1 MKKPGSGGDM
11 TLESRHLVGLFLG
24 VVVLCCVFFT
34 LGYVMGNSQESSA
47 RVMAAANEVKSAPLP
62 EPAAQGDAAQ
72 TAVPAP
78 SEWRFPSAAEPTK
91 PAEKLEPS
99 AKPTVELNPPAGS
112 AAAVSRPPA
121 IASAPAPSSKPS
133 SSAAPAPE
141 KARAA
146 APPRIAKG
154 SILLQV
160 AALTRESDA
169 LLLAEALQ
177 RKNFPA
183 FITTPAAD
191 NYYRVQ
197 VGPYADK
204 ESADLAKRSLEREG
218 FKAIVKR

>member
-1 MKKPGSGGDM
+1 M

-34 LGYVMGNSQESSA
+34 LGYVMGNSQETTA
-47 RVMAAANEVKSAPLP
+47 RVMAAANDAKPSAPADT
-62 EPAAQGDAAQ
+62 AAKSDASQ
-72 TAVPAP
+72 PAVPTP
-78 SEWRFPSAAEPTK
+78 SEWRFPSAAEPAK

-99 AKPTVELNPPAGS
+99 KPTVELNPPGGS
-112 AAAVSRPPA
+112 HAASRPPA
-121 IASAPAPSSKPS
+121 ISAPASKPAS
-133 SSAAPAPE
+133 ST
-141 KARAA
+141 AA
-146 APPRIAKG
+146 AKSKTAAPRIAKG

-183 FITTPAAD
+183 FLTTPGAD
-191 NYYRVQ
+191 KYYRVQ

-204 ESADLAKRSLEREG
+204 ESADLAKRALEREG

>member
-47 RVMAAANEVKSAPLP
+47 RVMAAANEVKPAPLP
-62 EPAAQGDAAQ
+62 EPAVKRDAAQ
-72 TAVPAP
+72 PAVPAP
-78 SEWRFPSAAEPTK
+78 SEWRFPSAAEPAK
-91 PAEKLEPS
+91 PAEKLEPT
-99 AKPTVELNPPAGS
+99 AKPTVELNPPAG
-112 AAAVSRPPA
+112 AVSRPPA
-121 IASAPAPSSKPS
+121 IASAPAPASKPAAG
-133 SSAAPAPE
+133 AAPSA
-141 KARAA
+141 KSKI

-191 NYYRVQ
+191 IYYRVQ

>member
-1 MKKPGSGGDM
+1 MKKPGAGGDM

-34 LGYVMGNSQESSA
+34 LGYVMGNSQEGSA
-47 RVMAAANEVKSAPLP
+47 RVMAAANDVKPASAP
-62 EPAAQGDAAQ
+62 EPAAKAAPAQ
-72 TAVPAP
+72 PTVPTP
-78 SEWRFPSAAEPTK
+78 SEWRFPSAAEPAK

-99 AKPTVELNPPAGS
+99 SKPAVELNPPAG
-112 AAAVSRPPA
+112 AVSRPPA
-121 IASAPAPSSKPS
+121 IGSAPSSASKPP
-133 SSAAPAPE
+133 SSAAPVPS
-141 KARAA
+141 KSRAA

-183 FITTPAAD
+183 FITTPAGD

-197 VGPYADK
+197 VGPYGDK

>member
-1 MKKPGSGGDM
+1 MKKPGAGGDM

-34 LGYVMGNSQESSA
+34 LGYVMGNSQQGSA
-47 RVMAAANEVKSAPLP
+47 RVMAAAGEAKSATLP
-62 EPAAQGDAAQ
+62 EAATKTDSTQP
-72 TAVPAP
+72 AVPTP
-78 SEWRFPSAAEPTK
+78 SEWRFPSAAEPAK
-91 PAEKLEPS
+91 PAEKIEPS
-99 AKPTVELNPPAGS
+99 KPAVELNPPAASGS
-112 AAAVSRPPA
+112 GVPRPMA
-121 IASAPAPSSKPS
+121 IASAPASKPAS
-133 SSAAPAPE
+133 SGSTAASRA
-141 KARAA
+141 KAA

-177 RKNFPA
+177 RKSFPA
-183 FITTPAAD
+183 FLIKPAGD
-191 NYYRVQ
+191 RYYRVQ

>member
-47 RVMAAANEVKSAPLP
+47 RVMAAANEAKPAALP
-62 EPAAQGDAAQ
+62 EPAAKRDAAQ
-72 TAVPAP
+72 PAVPGP
-78 SEWRFPSAAEPTK
+78 SEWHFPATAEPAK
-91 PAEKLEPS
+91 PAETIEPS
-99 AKPTVELNPPAGS
+99 AKPAVELNPPAV
-112 AAAVSRPPA
+112 AVSRPPA
-121 IASAPAPSSKPS
+121 IASSPASRSAATSPSSAVNSKLV
-133 SSAAPAPE
+133 A
-141 KARAA
+141 
-146 APPRIAKG
+146 PRIAKG

>member
-47 RVMAAANEVKSAPLP
+47 RVMAAANDVKPAPLP
-62 EPAAQGDAAQ
+62 EPAARRDAAQ
-72 TAVPAP
+72 PAVPAP
-78 SEWRFPSAAEPTK
+78 SEWRFPSAAEPAR
-91 PAEKLEPS
+91 PAEKIEPS
-99 AKPTVELNPPAGS
+99 KPAVELNPPAG
-112 AAAVSRPPA
+112 AVSRPPA
-121 IASAPAPSSKPS
+121 IASSPAPASKSAATSHSAAVNSKPV
-133 SSAAPAPE
+133 A
-141 KARAA
+141 
-146 APPRIAKG
+146 PRIAKG

-177 RKNFPA
+177 RKSFPA

>member
-1 MKKPGSGGDM
+1 MKKPGAGGDM

-34 LGYVMGNSQESSA
+34 LGYVMGNSQETTA
-47 RVMAAANEVKSAPLP
+47 RVMAAANDVKPSAPA
-62 EPAAQGDAAQ
+62 ETAAKPDPSQP
-72 TAVPAP
+72 AVPTP
-78 SEWRFPSAAEPTK
+78 SEWRFPSAAEPAN

-99 AKPTVELNPPAGS
+99 KPTVELNPPSGAP
-112 AAAVSRPPA
+112 AVSRPPA
-121 IASAPAPSSKPS
+121 IGSTPASKPS
-133 SSAAPAPE
+133 AST
-141 KARAA
+141 AA
-146 APPRIAKG
+146 AAKSKTAAPRIAKG
-154 SILLQV
+154 SLLLQV

-183 FITTPAAD
+183 FLTTPGAD
-191 NYYRVQ
+191 KYYRVQ

-204 ESADLAKRSLEREG
+204 ESADLAKRALEREG

>member
-1 MKKPGSGGDM
+1 MKKPGAGGDM

-34 LGYVMGNSQESSA
+34 LGYVMGNSQETTA
-47 RVMAAANEVKSAPLP
+47 RVMAAANDAKPSAPADT
-62 EPAAQGDAAQ
+62 AAKSDQSQ
-72 TAVPAP
+72 PAVPTP
-78 SEWRFPSAAEPTK
+78 SEWRFPSAAEPAK

-99 AKPTVELNPPAGS
+99 KPTVELNPPAG
-112 AAAVSRPPA
+112 AVPGMSRPPA
-121 IASAPAPSSKPS
+121 IGSAPASKPAS
-133 SSAAPAPE
+133 STTAA
-141 KARAA
+141 KSKTAA
-146 APPRIAKG
+146 PRIAKG

-183 FITTPAAD
+183 FLTTPGAD
-191 NYYRVQ
+191 KYYRVQ

-204 ESADLAKRSLEREG
+204 ESADLAKRALEREG

>member
-47 RVMAAANEVKSAPLP
+47 RVMAAANEVKPAPLP
-62 EPAAQGDAAQ
+62 EPAAKRDPVQP
-72 TAVPAP
+72 AVPAP
-78 SEWRFPSAAEPTK
+78 SEWRFPAAAEPVK

-99 AKPTVELNPPAGS
+99 AKPAVELNPPSGS
-112 AAAVSRPPA
+112 GAAVSRPPE
-121 IASAPAPSSKPS
+121 IASSPAPASKPTA
-133 SSAAPAPE
+133 SAAPSA
-141 KARAA
+141 KSKV
-146 APPRIAKG
+146 APPRIARG

-177 RKNFPA
+177 RKSFPA